1 MEKLNVEKECKADLK
16 EEVSTMKEEIH
27 SLQTQLLRHQE
38 EIEEMTALY
47 ESEKNQTSV
56 LEESLASEKRN
67 FNQMAASLDAERQ
80 RSRDMSTRDS
90 DTIIELRTA
99 LEVEKEQGSRL
110 ALNSPCPKSK
120 SIHGSKLSLHG
131 SRSVL

>member
-1 MEKLNVEKECKADLK
+1 MEKECKGDLE

-47 ESEKNQTSV
+47 ESEKNQTLV

-110 ALNSPCPKSK
+110 TLNSPCPKSK